1 MIKCMMFTD
10 ESMGII
16 EEGIDNFLEI
26 HDDIK
31 IVNAHT
37 VVMGNKYSTVIFYEE
52 KK

>member
-16 EEGIDNFLEI
+16 EEDIDNFLELYN
-26 HDDIK
+26 DIK

-37 VVMGNKYSTVIFYEE
+37 VVMGDKYSTIIFYE
-52 KK
+52 KG